1 MPHTASAKKRLRQNA
16 KRQASN
22 RSARSRLTTLVRR
35 FTESL
40 AAGDLAKAE
49 QALRTAQKAADQTGA
64 KRIIHKNT
72 AGRTISR
79 MARKLQAA
87 KAAKKA

>member
-1 MPHTASAKKRLRQNA
+1 MPHTAGAKKRLRQNV
-16 KRQASN
+16 KRRTRN
-22 RSARSRLTTLVRR
+22 RSARSRLATLVRR

-40 AAGDLAKAE
+40 AAGDLATAE

-72 AGRTISR
+72 AARTISR

-87 KAAKKA
+87 KAAGKA